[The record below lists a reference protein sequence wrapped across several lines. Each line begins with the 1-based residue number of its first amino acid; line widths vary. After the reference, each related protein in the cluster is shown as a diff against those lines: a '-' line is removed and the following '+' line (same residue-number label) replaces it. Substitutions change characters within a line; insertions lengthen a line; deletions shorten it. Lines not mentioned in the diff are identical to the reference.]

1 MYDAIKSSHSELLQ
15 AGTLAKEF
23 VSNNQSEIAELLQNA
38 QRSQE
43 EQTLRS
49 LRSEHAEWFEGLQRV
64 CRYNTD

>member
-1 MYDAIKSSHSELLQ
+1 MYDAIKSTHSELLQ

-43 EQTLRS
+43 EQTLKS
-49 LRSEHAEWFEGLQRV
+49 MRSEHAEWFEGLQKSV
-64 CRYNTD
+64 